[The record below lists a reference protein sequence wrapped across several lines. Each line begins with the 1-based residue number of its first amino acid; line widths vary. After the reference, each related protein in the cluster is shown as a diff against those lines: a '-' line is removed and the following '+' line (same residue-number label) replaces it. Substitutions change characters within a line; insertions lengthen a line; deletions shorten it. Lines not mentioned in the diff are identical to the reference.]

1 MLTTRRLH
9 YAYCCIFILLY
20 SYYWLHIG
28 VHVNGLL
35 CVAGVCENKL
45 KNEMATLNLKI
56 SDVLVKIRV
65 EVAILSI

>member
-1 MLTTRRLH
+1 MPTTRRLH